1 MISRTSLVI
10 FLILLHCS
18 GLQAQLYQWQTYTNK
33 DEITSL
39 NYFAGNVWATTTGGL
54 VRFAPAL
61 DTINSYIKS
70 DGLGSVLLNFTTY
83 AGDSIAYVGS
93 SDGVLSKFDLKDGS
107 FTNYLFQG
115 RDGANIEL
123 YNADTSAGY
132 LWIGSS
138 IGVIKFDRVRNGGE
152 VKEIYR
158 TLGSFSTELPVYDVA
173 IFKDKIYTAT
183 PEGLAYADYTSPY
196 LLDPNEW
203 QTKVLGMNDTLT
215 QLEPHLRSYSLLY
228 VGGTNGLFSFSN
240 PDTVYAI
247 SASEQIRVNDLTVVQ
262 NSFVIMAGTVNSAT
276 GIFGVSGPM
285 VPYYLLSGLPADQL
299 TAVIQP
305 TIPLI
310 VGTASRGLYT
320 RPVFDEPFTRI
331 PVPGPTSNDLIGG
344 GVTSDGNLYAISR
357 QGNFARFKDNVWET
371 ISAPAVEK
379 ISATIGD
386 DASIWIGTFGQG
398 AIQYLTDGTSR
409 TFNGANSE
417 LHGPNLY
424 PAEVGVINGIY
435 TDPSGRIWF
444 SSYQAS
450 PMRPLVMFDPH
461 DSTWAY
467 FDHTDG
473 VTDSNVSCVA
483 AGIGMAAQGTLN
495 LGVMVVRYGADPFNH
510 SDDSLNYYSRA
521 VGLPSATVNTM
532 AFDRDN
538 RLWVGTPLGLAYFDA
553 EINWFTVVALP
564 EGVSSDV
571 RALASDSRNNLWVGT
586 ANGLAFVSAGQSQK
600 TAFTTENSELVY
612 NGIQS
617 LFFDNST
624 GKLLVFTTGG
634 LSILDYTLGPLDSS
648 ATVYPYPN
656 PFVVQT
662 GVEALLQ
669 FKISQRADVRIY
681 TVAGELVR
689 TTDVNKGWDGRNDA
703 GELVASGVYIY
714 YLLGEDRSQHT
725 GKIFVLR
732 K

>member
-1 MISRTSLVI
+1 MISRTSLII
-10 FLILLHCS
+10 FLILLLCS
-18 GLQAQLYQWQTYTNK
+18 GLQGQLYQWQTYTNK

-54 VRFAPAL
+54 VRFTPAL
-61 DTINSYIKS
+61 DTIKSYIKS
-70 DGLGSVLLNFTTY
+70 DGLGSVLLNFTAY

-93 SDGVLSKFDLKDGS
+93 SDGVLSKFDLQDES

-123 YNADTSAGY
+123 YNADTSAGFV
-132 LWIGSS
+132 WIGSS

-158 TLGSFSTELPVYDVA
+158 TLGDFGTELPVYDVA
-173 IFKDKIYTAT
+173 IYNGNIYAAT
-183 PEGLAYADYTSPY
+183 PEGLAYADYANPY

-203 QTKVLGMNDTLT
+203 QTKVLGVNDTLT
-215 QLEPHLRSYSLLY
+215 RIELGPESHLY
-228 VGGTNGLFSFSN
+228 VGGTNGFFLFRNVDS
-240 PDTVYAI
+240 VEAI
-247 SASEQIRVNDLTVVQ
+247 SRGDQIRVYDLSLFAPDFMGMVG
-262 NSFVIMAGTVNSAT
+262 SVNSVTGFFSVLGNQIEPESFTGLPTDQLRTTACT
-276 GIFGVSGPM
+276 IEGIFF
-285 VPYYLLSGLPADQL
+285 
-299 TAVIQP
+299 
-305 TIPLI
+305 
-310 VGTASRGLYT
+310 GTTDKGIYARSTHDSPYT
-320 RPVFDEPFTRI
+320 RV
-331 PVPGPTSNDLIGG
+331 PVPGPAGNDLVGG
-344 GVTSDGNLYAISR
+344 GVTGDGSLYAVSRRGNLAKVKN
-357 QGNFARFKDNVWET
+357 GVWTT
-371 ISAPAVEK
+371 ITAPNVEK
-379 ISATIGD
+379 LSATIGD
-386 DASIWIGTFGQG
+386 DGSVWVGTFGQA
-398 AIQYLTDGTSR
+398 AIQYLPDGTSR
-409 TFNGANSE
+409 AFNGANSE

-424 PAEVGVINGIY
+424 SDSVGVINGMY

-461 DSTWAY
+461 DSLWTY
-467 FDHTDG
+467 FNQTDG
-473 VTDSNVSCVA
+473 VVDSNVTCVA
-483 AGIGMAAQGTLN
+483 AGLGMAALGTQN

-510 SDDSLNYYSRA
+510 ADDTLKYYSRT
-521 VGLPSATVNTM
+521 VRLPSATVNTI

-553 EINWFTVVALP
+553 EIEFFYIVSLP

-571 RALASDSRNNLWVGT
+571 RALASDSRNNLWIGT
-586 ANGLAFVSAGQSQK
+586 TNGLAFISAGQSQK
-600 TAFTTENSELVY
+600 IAFTTENSELVS
-612 NGIQS
+612 NEIQS
-617 LFFDNST
+617 LYFDNST

-634 LSILDYTLGPLDSS
+634 LSILDYTLGPLDS
-648 ATVYPYPN
+648 AANVYPYPN

-681 TVAGELVR
+681 TVAGDLVR

-714 YLLGEDRSQHT
+714 YLLGEDRSQHI

>member
-1 MISRTSLVI
+1 MISRTSLIV
-10 FLILLHCS
+10 FLILLLCT
-18 GLQAQLYQWQTYTNK
+18 GLRGQLYQWQTYTNK

-54 VRFAPAL
+54 VRFTPAL
-61 DTINSYIKS
+61 DTIKSYIKS
-70 DGLGSVLLNFTTY
+70 DGLGRVLLNFTTY
-83 AGDSIAYVGS
+83 AGDSIAYIGS
-93 SDGVLSKFDLKDGS
+93 SDGVLSKFDLQDGR
-107 FTNYLFQG
+107 FTNYMFQG

-123 YNADTSAGY
+123 YNADTSAGFV
-132 LWIGSS
+132 WIGSS
-138 IGVIKFDRVRNGGE
+138 IGIIKFDRVRNGGE

-173 IFKDKIYTAT
+173 IFKDKIYAAT
-183 PEGLAYADYTSPY
+183 PEGLAYADFANPY

-203 QTKVLGMNDTLT
+203 HTTVLGVNDTLT
-215 QLEPHLRSYSLLY
+215 SIGCDGVSLY
-228 VGGTNGLFSFSN
+228 VGGANGLFYFQNADSIKAIR
-240 PDTVYAI
+240 PTDRLRVYDLSRKNRPVVMIATIPSVSVNRALFTLVDSLI
-247 SASEQIRVNDLTVVQ
+247 SVLPLSD
-262 NSFVIMAGTVNSAT
+262 
-276 GIFGVSGPM
+276 
-285 VPYYLLSGLPADQL
+285 VPREELN
-299 TAVIQP
+299 TAVIGDS
-305 TIPLI
+305 LF
-310 VGTASRGLYT
+310 VGTSSKGVYRASGGA
-320 RPVFDEPFTRI
+320 FTRVPI
-331 PVPGPTSNDLIGG
+331 PGPASNDLVGG
-344 GVTSDGNLYAISR
+344 GVTPDGSLYAVSRRGNLASV
-357 QGNFARFKDNVWET
+357 KDGVWST
-371 ISAPAVEK
+371 ITAPNVEK
-379 ISATIGD
+379 ISTTIGHD
-386 DASIWIGTFGQG
+386 SSVWVGTFGQG
-398 AIQYLTDGTSR
+398 AIQYLPDGTSR

-424 PAEVGVINGIY
+424 SDSVGVINGIS
-435 TDPSGRIWF
+435 TDPSGRVWF

-450 PMRPLVMFDPH
+450 PMRPLVVFDPH
-461 DSTWAY
+461 DSLWTY
-467 FDHTDG
+467 FDHADG
-473 VTDSNVSCVA
+473 VADYNVTCVA
-483 AGIGMAAQGTLN
+483 AGIGMVALGTQN

-510 SDDSLNYYSRA
+510 ADDTLKYYSRS
-521 VGLPSATVNTM
+521 VRLPSATVNTM
-532 AFDRDN
+532 AYDRDN

-553 EINWFTVVALP
+553 EIEFFYIVSLP

-600 TAFTTENSELVY
+600 IAFTTENSELVSDA
-612 NGIQS
+612 IQS

-634 LSILDYTLGPLDSS
+634 LSILDYTLGPLDS
-648 ATVYPYPN
+648 AVTVYPYPN

-703 GELVASGVYIY
+703 GELVASGVYLY
-714 YLLGEDRSQHT
+714 YLLGDDRSQHT

>member
-1 MISRTSLVI
+1 MIRRTSISI
-10 FLILLHCS
+10 FLVLLLCS

-54 VRFAPAL
+54 VRFTPAL
-61 DTINSYIKS
+61 DTIKSYIKS

-83 AGDSIAYVGS
+83 AGDSIAYIGS
-93 SDGVLSKFDLKDGS
+93 SDGVLSKFDLTDGS
-107 FTNYLFQG
+107 FANYLFRG

-123 YNADTSAGY
+123 FNADTSAAY

-138 IGVIKFDRVRNGGE
+138 IGVIKFDRFRNGGE

-158 TLGSFSTELPVYDVA
+158 TLGDFSTELPVYDVA
-173 IFKDKIYTAT
+173 IFRDKIYAAT
-183 PEGLAYADYTSPY
+183 PEGLAYADYTNPY

-203 QTKVLGMNDTLT
+203 QTKVLGVNDTLT
-215 QLEPHLRSYSLLY
+215 RLEPDFDDFLMY
-228 VGGTNGLFSFSN
+228 VGGTNGLFTFSN
-240 PDTVYAI
+240 PDTVYAV
-247 SASEQIRVNDLTVVQ
+247 SAGDQVGVNDLTPLYSTAMV
-262 NSFVIMAGTVNSAT
+262 MAGSVNSVR
-276 GIFGVSGPM
+276 GIFAIFADQLMAVS
-285 VPYYLLSGLPADQL
+285 LRGLPADQL
-299 TAVIQP
+299 TAAVLPAEISV
-305 TIPLI
+305 
-310 VGTASRGLYT
+310 VGTASSGLYAWSASDSFVT
-320 RPVFDEPFTRI
+320 RV
-331 PVPGPTSNDLIGG
+331 PVPGPASNDLVGG
-344 GVTSDGNLYAISR
+344 GVAPDGSLYAVSRRGNLAKVK
-357 QGNFARFKDNVWET
+357 NDVWTT
-371 ISAPAVEK
+371 ITAPNVEK
-379 ISATIGD
+379 LSATIGND
-386 DASIWIGTFGQG
+386 SSVWVGTFGQG
-398 AIQYLTDGTSR
+398 AIQYLPDGTSR

-424 PAEVGVINGIY
+424 SDSVGVISGMY

-461 DSTWAY
+461 DSLWTY
-467 FDHTDG
+467 FDHADG

-483 AGIGMAAQGTLN
+483 AGLGMAALGTQN
-495 LGVMVVRYGADPFNH
+495 LGVMLVRYGADPFNH
-510 SDDSLNYYSRA
+510 NDDTLKYYSRT
-521 VGLPSATVNTM
+521 VRLPSATVNAMT
-532 AFDRDN
+532 FDRGDT
-538 RLWVGTPLGLAYFDA
+538 LWVGTPLGLAYFDA
-553 EINWFTVVALP
+553 EIEFFFVVSLP

-586 ANGLAFVSAGQSQK
+586 ADGLAFISAGQSQK
-600 TAFTTENSELVY
+600 IAFTTENSELVS

-634 LSILDYTLGPLDSS
+634 LSILDYTLGPLDSA

>member
-1 MISRTSLVI
+1 MISRTSLIV
-10 FLILLHCS
+10 FLILLLCS

-54 VRFAPAL
+54 VRLTPSL

-70 DGLGSVLLNFTTY
+70 DGLGSVLLNFTAY
-83 AGDSIAYVGS
+83 AGDSIAYIGS
-93 SDGVLSKFDLKDGS
+93 SDGVLSKFDLQDGR
-107 FTNYLFQG
+107 FTNYMFQG

-123 YNADTSAGY
+123 YNADTAAGY

-138 IGVIKFDRVRNGGE
+138 IGIIKFDRVRNGGE

-158 TLGSFSTELPVYDVA
+158 TIGSFSTELPVYDVA
-173 IFKDKIYTAT
+173 IFKDRIYAAT
-183 PEGLAYADYTSPY
+183 PEGLAYADFANPY

-203 QTKVLGMNDTLT
+203 HTTVLGVNDTLT
-215 QLEPHLRSYSLLY
+215 SIGCDGVSLY
-228 VGGTNGLFSFSN
+228 VGGANGLFHFQNADSIKAIR
-240 PDTVYAI
+240 PTDRLRVYDLSRKNRPVVMIATIPSVSVNRALFTLVDSLI
-247 SASEQIRVNDLTVVQ
+247 SVLPLSD
-262 NSFVIMAGTVNSAT
+262 
-276 GIFGVSGPM
+276 
-285 VPYYLLSGLPADQL
+285 VPREELN
-299 TAVIQP
+299 TAVIGDS
-305 TIPLI
+305 LF
-310 VGTASRGLYT
+310 VGTSSKGVYRASGGA
-320 RPVFDEPFTRI
+320 FTRVPI
-331 PVPGPTSNDLIGG
+331 PGPASNDLVGG
-344 GVTSDGNLYAISR
+344 GVTPDGSLYAVSRRGNLASV
-357 QGNFARFKDNVWET
+357 KDGVWST
-371 ISAPAVEK
+371 ITAPNVEK
-379 ISATIGD
+379 ISATIGHD
-386 DASIWIGTFGQG
+386 SSVWVGTFGQG
-398 AIQYLTDGTSR
+398 AIQYLPDGTSR

-424 PAEVGVINGIY
+424 SDSVGVINGIS
-435 TDPSGRIWF
+435 TDPSGRVWF

-450 PMRPLVMFDPH
+450 PMRPLVVFDPH
-461 DSTWAY
+461 DSLWTY
-467 FDHTDG
+467 FDHADG
-473 VTDSNVSCVA
+473 VADSNVTCVA
-483 AGIGMAAQGTLN
+483 AGIGMVALGTQN
-495 LGVMVVRYGADPFNH
+495 LGVMVVRFGADPFNH
-510 SDDSLNYYSRA
+510 ADDTLKYYSRS
-521 VGLPSATVNTM
+521 VRLPSATVNTM
-532 AFDRDN
+532 AYDRDN

-553 EINWFTVVALP
+553 EIEFFHIVSLP

-586 ANGLAFVSAGQSQK
+586 VVGLAFVSASQSQK
-600 TAFTTENSELVY
+600 IAFTTENSELVS

-634 LSILDYTLGPLDSS
+634 LSILDYTLGPLDS
-648 ATVYPYPN
+648 AVTVYPYPN

-703 GELVASGVYIY
+703 GELVASGVYLY
-714 YLLGEDRSQHT
+714 YLLGDDRSQHT

>member
-1 MISRTSLVI
+1 MIKRTSIII
-10 FLILLHCS
+10 FFMLLFCTS
-18 GLQAQLYQWQTYTNK
+18 LQAQLYQWQTYTNK

-39 NYFAGNVWATTTGGL
+39 NYFAGAVWATTTGGL
-54 VRFAPAL
+54 VRFTPSL
-61 DTINSYIKS
+61 DTINTYIKS

-83 AGDSIAYVGS
+83 TGDSIAYIGS
-93 SDGVLSKFDLKDGS
+93 SDGVLSKLDLQDGS

-123 YNADTSAGY
+123 YNADTSAGF

-138 IGVIKFDRVRNGGE
+138 IGVIKFDRIRNGGE

-158 TLGSFSTELPVYDVA
+158 TLGNFSTELPVYDVA
-173 IFKDKIYTAT
+173 IFTDKIYAAT
-183 PEGLAYADYTSPY
+183 PEGLAYADFANPY

-203 QTKVLGMNDTLT
+203 QTKVLGVNDTLT
-215 QLEPHLRSYSLLY
+215 CLQPRLFAGFLY
-228 VGGTNGLFSFSN
+228 VGGTNGLFFFRNADSIN
-240 PDTVYAI
+240 AI
-247 SASEQIRVNDLTVVQ
+247 SAGDQIRVNGMTLTNDVLLLVG
-262 NSFVIMAGTVNSAT
+262 SVNLKT
-276 GIFGVSGPM
+276 DIYYGIVSGVLIP
-285 VPYYLLSGLPADQL
+285 LNARGIPADQF
-299 TAVIQP
+299 TALLNP
-305 TIPLI
+305 TWAFF
-310 VGTASRGLYT
+310 VGTANSGIYRCPIFG
-320 RPVFDEPFTRI
+320 DPFTRV
-331 PVPGPTSNDLIGG
+331 PVPGPAGNDLIGG
-344 GVTSDGNLYAISR
+344 GVTGDGSLYAVSR
-357 QGNFARFKDNVWET
+357 RGDLAKVKNNVWTT
-371 ISAPAVEK
+371 ITAPDVEK

-386 DASIWIGTFGQG
+386 DGSVWVGTFGQG
-398 AIQYLTDGTSR
+398 AIQYLPDGTSR
-409 TFNGANSE
+409 TFNGANSP
-417 LHGPNLY
+417 LTGPNVY
-424 PAEVGVINGIY
+424 SAEVGVINGMY

-461 DSTWAY
+461 DSLWTY
-467 FDHTDG
+467 FDHSDG
-473 VTDSNVSCVA
+473 VADSNVTCVA
-483 AGIGMAAQGTLN
+483 AGLGMAALGTQN
-495 LGVMVVRYGADPFNH
+495 LGVMLVRYGADPYNH
-510 SDDSLNYYSRA
+510 NDDTLKYYSRS
-521 VGLPSATVNTM
+521 VRLPSATVNTM
-532 AFDRDN
+532 AFDRSDT
-538 RLWVGTPLGLAYFDA
+538 LWVGTPLGLAYFDA
-553 EINWFTVVALP
+553 EIEFFFVVSLP

-586 ANGLAFVSAGQSQK
+586 ADGLAFISAGQSQK
-600 TAFTTENSELVY
+600 IAFTTENSELVSDE
-612 NGIQS
+612 IQS
-617 LFFDNST
+617 LFFDNSS

-634 LSILDYTLGPLDSS
+634 LSILDYTLGPVDSA

-703 GELVASGVYIY
+703 GELVASGIYIY
-714 YLLGEDRSQHT
+714 YLLGEDKSQHT

>member
-1 MISRTSLVI
+1 MISRTSLIV
-10 FLILLHCS
+10 FLILLLCS
-18 GLQAQLYQWQTYTNK
+18 GLRAQLYQWQTFTNK

-54 VRFAPAL
+54 VRFTPAL
-61 DTINSYIKS
+61 DTIKSYIKS

-83 AGDSIAYVGS
+83 AGDSIAYIGS
-93 SDGVLSKFDLKDGS
+93 SDGVLSKFDLKNGS

-123 YNADTSAGY
+123 YNADTSAGFV
-132 LWIGSS
+132 WIGSS

-158 TLGSFSTELPVYDVA
+158 TLGDFSTELPVYDVA
-173 IFKDKIYTAT
+173 IFKDKIYAAT
-183 PEGLAYADYTSPY
+183 PEGLAYGDYASPY

-203 QTKVLGMNDTLT
+203 QTRVLGANVALT
-215 QLEPHLRSYSLLY
+215 TIGSDGVSLY
-228 VGGTNGLFSFSN
+228 VGGGKGLFYFQNVDSIRAILQEDSLR
-240 PDTVYAI
+240 VYDLSRRNRPVVMVARIPSLGAGRALFTLVDSLI
-247 SASEQIRVNDLTVVQ
+247 SVL
-262 NSFVIMAGTVNSAT
+262 
-276 GIFGVSGPM
+276 P
-285 VPYYLLSGLPADQL
+285 LSGVPQEQL
-299 TAVIQP
+299 NTAVIGDS
-305 TIPLI
+305 LF
-310 VGTASRGLYT
+310 VGTSSKGVYRSSGSTYAR
-320 RPVFDEPFTRI
+320 V
-331 PVPGPTSNDLIGG
+331 PVPGPTGNDLVGG
-344 GVTSDGNLYAISR
+344 GVTPDGSLYAVSRRGNL
-357 QGNFARFKDNVWET
+357 ARMKDGAWTT
-371 ISAPAVEK
+371 ITAPDVEK
-379 ISATIGD
+379 ISTTIGD
-386 DASIWIGTFGQG
+386 DGSVWVGTFGQG
-398 AIQYLTDGTSR
+398 AIQYLPDGTSR
-409 TFNGANSE
+409 TFDSTNSE
-417 LHGPNLY
+417 LRGPND
-424 PAEVGVINGIY
+424 PRWQGRVVVINGLS

-450 PMRPLVMFDPH
+450 PMRPFVMFDPY
-461 DSTWAY
+461 DSAWTY
-467 FDHTDG
+467 FDRADS
-473 VTDSNVSCVA
+473 VKDSNVACVA

-495 LGVMVVRYGADPFNH
+495 LGVMVVRYGTDPFNH
-510 SDDSLNYYSRA
+510 SDDSLNYYSLSA
-521 VGLPSATVNTM
+521 GLPSKAVNAMT
-532 AFDRDN
+532 FDRGDT
-538 RLWVGTPLGLAYFDA
+538 LWVGTPLGLTYFDA
-553 EINWFTVVALP
+553 EINSFIIVALP

-586 ANGLAFVSAGQSQK
+586 ASGLAFISAGQSQK
-600 TAFTTENSELVY
+600 IAFTTENSELVS

-634 LSILDYTLGPLDSS
+634 LSVLDYTLGPVDSA

-656 PFVVQT
+656 PFVVQM
-662 GVEALLQ
+662 GIEALLQ